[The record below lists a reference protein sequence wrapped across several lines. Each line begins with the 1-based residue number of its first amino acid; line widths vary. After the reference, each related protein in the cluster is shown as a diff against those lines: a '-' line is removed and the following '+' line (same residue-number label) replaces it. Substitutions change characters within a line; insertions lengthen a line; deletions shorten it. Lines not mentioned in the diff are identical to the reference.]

1 MTNKMG
7 SVRLSFFSL
16 PVPITPDKP
25 EDEPDVPQYFIILG
39 NIKPIHRRYF
49 LLRIEQNGP
58 KEWTVICEEH
68 EPIKLMLM
76 SSSVTNKYFLVT
88 KYIEGVAECCG
99 EEFSDWFMKLLE
111 DCTNEEIKPKA
122 IIDSIPQLKR
132 YADAYLDSKQIDF
145 SQFVDESKVKKNSI
159 LFLPGEIEKII
170 RLSGYLKL
178 YSVISNNEELKL
190 GQTLHREVYNKLA
203 TEITETEVVRKIYD
217 VIKTKTF
224 RYNLTDRFMW
234 EYIKNV
240 QGKDIGVHV
249 IEIFNFIM
257 NHILILCEEDKNPIT
272 YFVGVID
279 ESVKWFLRSVYK
291 GSIVYD
297 DSISTEDIQ
306 GINTD
311 NLKTY
316 SYNDTLGR
324 LKGIAYEKVYELL
337 QRQASMSTENKPD
350 EGDENIIQ
358 FHERASEIEFVSPLC
373 ETLVFPILSNM
384 TGIPYHHFKTLSP
397 EHASVISVYVQD
409 LFRKVFSTDF
419 KDLFSLL
426 NFFPTRS
433 PSLTTTYKIKSV
445 HEYIQTQ
452 NEHKN
457 FYGFN
462 TKILPHSLLCHY
474 IGRVSR
480 VDFCDLLTGRKL
492 GGIPLSKIETSMIH
506 FFTLYFAGK
515 LQPEIDSLTKLM
527 NADF

>member
-1 MTNKMG
+1 M
-7 SVRLSFFSL
+7 V
-16 PVPITPDKP
+16 I
-25 EDEPDVPQYFIILG
+25 DE
-39 NIKPIHRRYF
+39 K
-49 LLRIEQNGP
+49 
-58 KEWTVICEEH
+58 H

-76 SSSVTNKYFLVT
+76 SSSVTNKYFIVT
-88 KYIEGVAECCG
+88 KFIEGVAEHCG
-99 EEFSDWFMKLLE
+99 EEFSDWFMQLLE
-111 DCTNEEIKPKA
+111 DCQDEIKRPKA
-122 IIDSIPQLKR
+122 IIDSIPQLKQ
-132 YADAYLDSKQIDF
+132 YADAYIDHEQIDF

-170 RLSGYLKL
+170 RLSSYLKI
-178 YSVISNNEELKL
+178 YSTISNNEQLKL

-203 TEITETEVVRKIYD
+203 SDITETEVVRKIYD

-257 NHILILCEEDKNPIT
+257 NHILILCEQDKNPIT

-324 LKGIAYEKVYELL
+324 LKGIAYERVYELL
-337 QRQASMSTENKPD
+337 QRLATMSTENKTE
-350 EGDENIIQ
+350 EGDEHVIR
-358 FHERASEIEFVSPLC
+358 FHERASEIQYTSPLC
-373 ETLVFPILSNM
+373 ETLVFPMLSQM
-384 TGIPYHHFKTLSP
+384 TKIPYHHFKTLSA
-397 EHASVISVYVQD
+397 EHAAIISVYVQD
-409 LFRKVFSTDF
+409 LFRKVFGSDF
-419 KDLFSLL
+419 KDLFGLL

-445 HEYIQTQ
+445 HDFIAAQDKYQ
-452 NEHKN
+452 N

-462 TKILPHSLLCHY
+462 VKILPHTLLCHY

-480 VDFCDLLTGRKL
+480 IDFCDVLTGKKL
-492 GGIPLSKIETSMIH
+492 GGIPLSKIENSMIQ
-506 FFTLYFAGK
+506 FFTLFFAGK
-515 LQPEIDSLTKLM
+515 LQPEIDQLTKLM

>member
-1 MTNKMG
+1 
-7 SVRLSFFSL
+7 
-16 PVPITPDKP
+16 
-25 EDEPDVPQYFIILG
+25 
-39 NIKPIHRRYF
+39 

-58 KEWTVICEEH
+58 KEWTVITERH
-68 EPIKLMLM
+68 DPIKLMLL
-76 SSSVTNKYFLVT
+76 SSSVTNKYFIVT
-88 KYIEGVAECCG
+88 KFIEGVAELHG
-99 EEFSDWFMKLLE
+99 EEFSDWFMKLLQ
-111 DCTNEEIKPKA
+111 DCQDETLRPKA

-132 YADAYLDSKQIDF
+132 YADAYLDSQEIDF

-159 LFLPGEIEKII
+159 LFMPDEIEKII
-170 RLSGYLKL
+170 RLSCYLKI
-178 YSVISNNEELKL
+178 YSTISNNDELKL

-203 TEITETEVVRKIYD
+203 YEITETEVIRKIYD

-257 NHILILCEEDKNPIT
+257 NHILILCELDKNPIT

-324 LKGIAYEKVYELL
+324 LKGIAYEKIYELL
-337 QRQASMSTENKPD
+337 QRQATMSTENKSD
-350 EGDENIIQ
+350 EGDQNIIE
-358 FHERASEIEFVSPLC
+358 FHERASEIEFISPLA
-373 ETLVFPILSNM
+373 ETLVFPVLSQM
-384 TGIPYHHFKTLSP
+384 TKIPYHHFKTLSP
-397 EHASVISVYVQD
+397 EHAAVISVYVQD
-409 LFRKVFSTDF
+409 LFRKIFNTDF
-419 KDLFSLL
+419 KDLFGLL

-433 PSLTTTYKIKSV
+433 PSLSTTYKIKSV
-445 HEYIQTQ
+445 HDYIAAQ
-452 NEHKN
+452 NEYQD
-457 FYGFN
+457 FYGFS
-462 TKILPHSLLCHY
+462 TKILPHTLLCHY
-474 IGRVSR
+474 VGRVSR
-480 VDFCDLLTGRKL
+480 VDFCDILTGKKL
-492 GGIPLSKIETSMIH
+492 GGIPLSKIENSMIQ

-515 LQPEIDSLTKLM
+515 LEEQISDLTKLM

>member
-1 MTNKMG
+1 MLK
-7 SVRLSFFSL
+7 
-16 PVPITPDKP
+16 
-25 EDEPDVPQYFIILG
+25 
-39 NIKPIHRRYF
+39 IKQEG
-49 LLRIEQNGP
+49 L
-58 KEWTVICEEH
+58 KEWTIEVENH
-68 EPIKLMLM
+68 EPIKISLM
-76 SSSVTNKYFLVT
+76 SSSVTNKFHIVT
-88 KYIEGVAECCG
+88 KFIEGVSGCCG
-99 EEFSDWFMKLLE
+99 EEFDKWFMSFLKNCQNE
-111 DCTNEEIKPKA
+111 DLRPKTVV
-122 IIDSIPQLKR
+122 DNIPQIKQFT
-132 YADAYLDSKQIDF
+132 DKYLAWRNVDF
-145 SQFVDESKVKKNSI
+145 SKFVDESKVKKNSI
-159 LFLPGEIEKII
+159 LFMPDEIEKII
-170 RLSGYLKL
+170 KLSCYLKI
-178 YSVISNNEELKL
+178 YSFISNSENLRL
-190 GQTLHREVYNKLA
+190 GQTLHREVYNKIA
-203 TEITETEVVRKIYD
+203 SEIVESDIVRKIYD

-224 RYNLTDRFMW
+224 RYNLTDKFMW

-324 LKGIAYEKVYELL
+324 LKGIAYEKVYEIL
-337 QRQASMSTENKPD
+337 QRQTTTTTEENS
-350 EGDENIIQ
+350 GDEDQNTIS
-358 FHERASEIEFVSPLC
+358 FHERASSIQFVSPLC
-373 ETLVFPILSNM
+373 ETVVYPVLSYM
-384 TGIPYHHFKTLSP
+384 TQIPYHHFKTLSP
-397 EHASVISVYVQD
+397 EHASIISVYIQN
-409 LFRKVFSTDF
+409 LFRKVFKTDY

-426 NFFPTRS
+426 NYFPTKS
-433 PSLTTTYKIKSV
+433 PSVGTTYKIKSI
-445 HEYIQTQ
+445 HEFIENQ
-452 NEHKN
+452 EHHKN

-462 TKILPHSLLCHY
+462 TKILPHDILCQF

-480 VDFCDLLTGRKL
+480 IDFCDILTGKKL
-492 GGIPLSKIETSMIH
+492 GGIPLSKIEQSMIQ

-515 LQPEIDSLTKLM
+515 LQTEMDEMTRLM

>member
-1 MTNKMG
+1 
-7 SVRLSFFSL
+7 
-16 PVPITPDKP
+16 
-25 EDEPDVPQYFIILG
+25 
-39 NIKPIHRRYF
+39 

-58 KEWTVICEEH
+58 KEWSVIDEKN
-68 EPIKLMLM
+68 EPIKLMLLA
-76 SSSVTNKYFLVT
+76 SSVTNKYYIVT
-88 KYIEGVAECCG
+88 KFIESVAECCG
-99 EEFSDWFMKLLE
+99 EEFSDWFMQLLS
-111 DCTNEEIKPKA
+111 DCQDETRRPQVVV
-122 IIDSIPQLKR
+122 DSIPQMKK
-132 YADAYLDSKQIDF
+132 YADAYMNFRNIDF
-145 SQFVDESKVKKNSI
+145 SQFVDESKAKKNSI
-159 LFLPGEIEKII
+159 LFMPDEIEKII
-170 RLSGYLKL
+170 RLSAYLKI
-178 YSVISNNEELKL
+178 YSVISNNEQLKL
-190 GQTLHREVYNKLA
+190 GQTLHREIYNKIA
-203 TEITETEVVRKIYD
+203 VDIVESDVVRKIYD

-324 LKGIAYEKVYELL
+324 LKGIAYEKIYELL
-337 QRQASMSTENKPD
+337 QRQTVMSTEGPSDKQD
-350 EGDENIIQ
+350 GDENIIS
-358 FHERASEIEFVSPLC
+358 FHERASEIQFISPLS
-373 ETLVFPILSNM
+373 ETLVFPILSHM
-384 TGIPYHHFKTLSP
+384 TQIPYHHFKTLSP
-397 EHASVISVYVQD
+397 EHGCVISVYMQS
-409 LFRKVFSTDF
+409 LFRRVFSTDY
-419 KDLFSLL
+419 KDLFALL
-426 NFFPTRS
+426 NYYPTKS
-433 PSLTTTYKIKSV
+433 PSLSTTYKIKSV
-445 HEYIQTQ
+445 HEYIEAQDQ
-452 NEHKN
+452 YKD

-462 TKILPHSLLCHY
+462 TKMLPHALLCHY
-474 IGRVSR
+474 VGRISR

-492 GGIPLSKIETSMIH
+492 GGIPLSKIEHSMIQ
-506 FFTLYFAGK
+506 FYTLYFAGRMDS
-515 LQPEIDSLTKLM
+515 EISEMTKLM

>member
-1 MTNKMG
+1 
-7 SVRLSFFSL
+7 
-16 PVPITPDKP
+16 
-25 EDEPDVPQYFIILG
+25 
-39 NIKPIHRRYF
+39 

-58 KEWTVICEEH
+58 KEWTVIDENH
-68 EPIKLMLM
+68 EPIKLMLL
-76 SSSVTNKYFLVT
+76 SSSVTNKYFIVT
-88 KYIEGVAECCG
+88 KFIEGVAELHG
-99 EEFSDWFMKLLE
+99 EEFSDWFMELLE
-111 DCTNEEIKPKA
+111 GCEDEVRRPKV
-122 IIDSIPQLKR
+122 IIDSIPKLKE
-132 YADAYLDSKQIDF
+132 YADAYLDSLKIDF

-159 LFLPGEIEKII
+159 LFMPDEIEKII
-170 RLSGYLKL
+170 RLSCYLKI
-178 YSVISNNEELKL
+178 YSVISNNDVLKL
-190 GQTLHREVYNKLA
+190 GQTLHREVYNKFA
-203 TEITETEVVRKIYD
+203 AEIVETEVIRKIYD

-257 NHILILCEEDKNPIT
+257 NHILILCEQDKNPIT

-337 QRQASMSTENKPD
+337 QRQASMLTENKAD
-350 EGDENIIQ
+350 ASDQNIIE
-358 FHERASEIEFVSPLC
+358 FHERASEIEFVSPLA
-373 ETLVFPILSNM
+373 ETLVYPILSNM
-384 TGIPYHHFKTLSP
+384 TSIPYHHFKTLSP
-397 EHASVISVYVQD
+397 EHSSVISVYVQN

-419 KDLFSLL
+419 KDLFALL
-426 NFFPTRS
+426 NYYPTRS

-445 HEYIQTQ
+445 HEYIHAQD
-452 NEHKN
+452 EYKD

-462 TKILPHSLLCHY
+462 TKILPHALLCHY
-474 IGRVSR
+474 VGRVSR
-480 VDFCDLLTGRKL
+480 VDFCDILTGKKL
-492 GGIPLSKIETSMIH
+492 GGIPLSKIEHSMIL
-506 FFTLYFAGK
+506 FFTLYFAGN
-515 LQPEIDSLTKLM
+515 LETEIDELTKLM
-527 NADF
+527 DADF

>member
-1 MTNKMG
+1 M
-7 SVRLSFFSL
+7 
-16 PVPITPDKP
+16 
-25 EDEPDVPQYFIILG
+25 
-39 NIKPIHRRYF
+39 
-49 LLRIEQNGP
+49 LRIEQDGP
-58 KEWTVICEEH
+58 KQWIVIDEKH
-68 EPIKLMLM
+68 EPIKLMLLA
-76 SSSVTNKYFLVT
+76 SSVTNKYFIVT
-88 KYIEGVAECCG
+88 KFIEGVAELCG
-99 EEFSDWFMKLLE
+99 EDFSDWFMQLLI
-111 DCTNEEIKPKA
+111 DCENEELRPKV
-122 IIDSIPQLKR
+122 IIDNIPKLKE
-132 YADAYLDSKQIDF
+132 YADAYLDSQEIDF

-159 LFLPGEIEKII
+159 LFLPEEIEKII
-170 RLSGYLKL
+170 RLSCYLKI
-178 YSVISNNEELKL
+178 YSVISNNEILKL

-203 TEITETEVVRKIYD
+203 SEIVETDVVRKIYD

-324 LKGIAYEKVYELL
+324 LKGIAYEKIYEML
-337 QRQASMSTENKPD
+337 QRQATLIVENKPD
-350 EGDENIIQ
+350 QGDENIIS

-373 ETLVFPILSNM
+373 ETLVYPVLSKM
-384 TGIPYHHFKTLSP
+384 TDIPYHHFKTLSP
-397 EHASVISVYVQD
+397 EHAAVISVYMQN
-409 LFRKVFSTDF
+409 LFRVAFATDY
-419 KDLFSLL
+419 KDLFALL
-426 NFFPTRS
+426 NFYPTRS

-445 HEYIQTQ
+445 HEYIDAQDQ
-452 NEHKN
+452 HQN

-462 TKILPHSLLCHY
+462 TKILPHALLCHY
-474 IGRVSR
+474 VGRVSR
-480 VDFCDLLTGRKL
+480 VDFCDILTGKKL
-492 GGIPLSKIETSMIH
+492 GGIPLSKIEHSMIQ
-506 FFTLYFAGK
+506 FFTLYFANK
-515 LQPEIDSLTKLM
+515 LDREIDIMTKMM

>member
-1 MTNKMG
+1 M
-7 SVRLSFFSL
+7 
-16 PVPITPDKP
+16 
-25 EDEPDVPQYFIILG
+25 
-39 NIKPIHRRYF
+39 
-49 LLRIEQNGP
+49 LRIEQEGP
-58 KEWTVICEEH
+58 KQWQVIDEKH
-68 EPIKLMLM
+68 EPIKLMLLA
-76 SSSVTNKYFLVT
+76 SSVTNKYFIVT
-88 KYIEGVAECCG
+88 KFIEGVAELCG
-99 EEFSDWFMKLLE
+99 EEFSDWFMGLLKDCE
-111 DCTNEEIKPKA
+111 DEDRRPQV
-122 IIDSIPQLKR
+122 IIDNIPQLKE
-132 YADAYLDSKQIDF
+132 YANAYLDSRQIDF
-145 SQFVDESKVKKNSI
+145 SQFVDVTKVKKNSI
-159 LFLPGEIEKII
+159 LFMPEEIEKII
-170 RLSGYLKL
+170 RLSCYLKI
-178 YSVISNNEELKL
+178 YSTISNNEKLKL
-190 GQTLHREVYNKLA
+190 GQTLHREVYNKMA
-203 TEITETEVVRKIYD
+203 SEITETEVVRKIFD

-337 QRQASMSTENKPD
+337 QRQTTLSTETKSNA
-350 EGDENIIQ
+350 GDENIIS
-358 FHERASEIEFVSPLC
+358 FHERASEIEFVSPLA
-373 ETLVFPILSNM
+373 ETLVYPVLSNM
-384 TGIPYHHFKTLSP
+384 TQIPYHHFKTLSP
-397 EHASVISVYVQD
+397 EHSSVISVYMQN
-409 LFRKVFSTDF
+409 LFRSAFSTDY
-419 KDLFSLL
+419 KDLFALL
-426 NFFPTRS
+426 NYYPTRS
-433 PSLTTTYKIKSV
+433 PSVSTTYKIKSV
-445 HEYIQTQ
+445 HEYIDAQDQ
-452 NEHKN
+452 HKN

-462 TKILPHSLLCHY
+462 TKILPHALLCHY
-474 IGRVSR
+474 VGRVSR
-480 VDFCDLLTGRKL
+480 VDFCDILTGKKL
-492 GGIPLSKIETSMIH
+492 GGIPLSKIEHSMIQ

-515 LQPEIDSLTKLM
+515 MQNEIDKMTKLM